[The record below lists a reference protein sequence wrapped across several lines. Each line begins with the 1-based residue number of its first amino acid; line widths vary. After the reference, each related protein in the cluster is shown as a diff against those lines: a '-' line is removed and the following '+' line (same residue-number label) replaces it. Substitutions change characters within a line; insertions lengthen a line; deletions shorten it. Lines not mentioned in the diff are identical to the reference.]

1 MDKIAAATRRRVAAR
16 KAFRSEAETEE
27 AAYSRAGGSSG
38 QFESAISVPDLSFIC
53 ELKRASPSKGMISTD
68 FPYIEIAQEYEK
80 AGAAAVSVLTEP
92 DFFMGSDDYLRDVAK
107 TVSIPALRKDFT
119 VDAYQIYEAK
129 LLGAAAVLL
138 IAALLDEKTLASFIE
153 TARKLG
159 MSALVEAHDERQI
172 EAALRGGARIVG
184 VNNRDLGTF
193 SVDLG
198 LSLRLRSRVPD
209 NVLFVAE
216 SGITGADDVK
226 ALSEAGVDA
235 ALIGEAVMR
244 APDRTAFL
252 RTLRRHNAH

>member
-1 MDKIAAATRRRVAAR
+1 MIA
-16 KAFRSEAETEE
+16 S
-27 AAYSRAGGSSG
+27 
-38 QFESAISVPDLSFIC
+38 
-53 ELKRASPSKGMISTD
+53 D
-68 FPYIEIAQEYEK
+68 FPYIEIANEYEK

-119 VDAYQIYEAK
+119 VDVYQIYEAK

-172 EAALRGGARIVG
+172 EAALRSGARIVG
-184 VNNRDLGTF
+184 VNNRNLGTF
-193 SVDLG
+193 SVELG

-216 SGITGADDVK
+216 SGITGADDVR

-252 RTLRRHNAH
+252 RALRGH